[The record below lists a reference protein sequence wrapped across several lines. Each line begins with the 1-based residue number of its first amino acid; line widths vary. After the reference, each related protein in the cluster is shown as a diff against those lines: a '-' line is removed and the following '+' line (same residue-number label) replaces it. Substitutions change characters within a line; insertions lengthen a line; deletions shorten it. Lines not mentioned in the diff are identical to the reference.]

1 MLPGQYPLLDLQPA
15 SLQAAAEHLDL
26 PQDGREA
33 VGVGQILYRLE
44 TDKVENEVE
53 SPAAGTIRL
62 VAAAGET
69 YPVGTVIA
77 EIG

>member
-1 MLPGQYPLLDLQPA
+1 MVAIQIPKLGVAMTEGTLVEWA
-15 SLQAAAEHLDL
+15 VT
-26 PQDGREA
+26 DGEA

>member
-1 MLPGQYPLLDLQPA
+1 MVTIQIPKLGMAMTEGTLVEWAVADG
-15 SLQAAAEHLDL
+15 AAVE
-26 PQDGREA
+26 
-33 VGVGQILYRLE
+33 VGQILYRLE

-62 VAAAGET
+62 VAEPGET
-69 YPVGTVIA
+69 YPVGTVVA